1 MIEVN
6 TKKVET
12 AILIG
17 VSNRFISPEEVMFS
31 LDELERLVST
41 AGGETIQKVVQ
52 NRERIDSAFFIGK
65 GKAEYIAEICNEK
78 NVDIVVFDDDL
89 SPVQVRNLENLTNR
103 KVLDRSSVILDIFAS
118 HARTTEAKTQV
129 ELAQLEY
136 LLPRLTRRWTHF
148 SKQYGGIGTKG
159 PGETQIETDRRL
171 IKKKISYLKEKLRQ
185 IKQQKEIQR
194 KQRSNLPRLALVGY
208 TNAGKSTLMNLIT
221 GANVITENKLF
232 STLDTTVRKVT
243 LSPSREFLIS
253 DTVGFIKKLPHHLI
267 VSFLTTLS
275 EAVESDILIHVIDIS
290 DPMVDENIKVV
301 NETLKELNCESKPI
315 IMVFNKIDLLKDREL
330 ITYYKQ
336 KYINSVFISAVRS
349 ININSFIEQIFSMLN
364 LHLKEYTLFL
374 KLDEQKLLS
383 MICNTAKVINI
394 DYDENGIRITF
405 LASEINYNNII
416 KFLGK

>member
-6 TKKVET
+6 TKKIET
-12 AILIG
+12 AILVG

-41 AGGETIQKVVQ
+41 AGGETIQKIVQ

-65 GKAEYIAEICNEK
+65 GKAEYIAELCNEK
-78 NVDIVVFDDDL
+78 NIDIVVFDDDL

-103 KVLDRSSVILDIFAS
+103 KVLDRSGVILDIFAS
-118 HARTTEAKTQV
+118 HARTIEAKTQV

-171 IKKKISYLKEKLRQ
+171 IKKKISYLKEKLKQ

-275 EAVESDILIHVIDIS
+275 EAVESDILLHVIDIS
-290 DPMVDENIKVV
+290 DPLIDENIKVV
-301 NETLKELNCESKPI
+301 NETLKELNCDKKSI

-330 ITYYKQ
+330 LAYYKN
-336 KYINSVFISAVRS
+336 KYKNSVFISAIRS
-349 ININSFIEQIFSMLN
+349 ININSFIDQIFTLLN

-383 MICNTAKVINI
+383 LIYNTTKVINI
-394 DYDENGIRITF
+394 DYDENGIKITF
-405 LASEINYNNII
+405 QASEINYNNII
-416 KFLGK
+416 KYIEK

>member
-6 TKKVET
+6 TKKIET
-12 AILIG
+12 AILVG

-41 AGGETIQKVVQ
+41 AGGETIQKIVQ

-65 GKAEYIAEICNEK
+65 GKAEYIAELCNEK
-78 NVDIVVFDDDL
+78 NIDIVVFDDDL

-103 KVLDRSSVILDIFAS
+103 KVLDRSGVILDIFAS
-118 HARTTEAKTQV
+118 HARTIEAKTQV

-171 IKKKISYLKEKLRQ
+171 IKKKISYLKEKLKQ

-275 EAVESDILIHVIDIS
+275 EAVESDILLHVIDIS
-290 DPMVDENIKVV
+290 DPLID
-301 NETLKELNCESKPI
+301 ETLKELNCDKKSI

-330 ITYYKQ
+330 LAYYKN
-336 KYINSVFISAVRS
+336 KYKNSVFISAIRS
-349 ININSFIEQIFSMLN
+349 ININSFIDQIFTLLN

-383 MICNTAKVINI
+383 LIYNTTKVINI
-394 DYDENGIRITF
+394 DYDENGIKITF
-405 LASEINYNNII
+405 QASEINYNNII
-416 KFLGK
+416 KYIEK

>member
-52 NRERIDSAFFIGK
+52 NRERIDAAFFIGK

-78 NVDIVVFDDDL
+78 NIDIVVFDDDL

-301 NETLKELNCESKPI
+301 NETLKELNCDSKPI

-383 MICNTAKVINI
+383 MIYNTAKVINI